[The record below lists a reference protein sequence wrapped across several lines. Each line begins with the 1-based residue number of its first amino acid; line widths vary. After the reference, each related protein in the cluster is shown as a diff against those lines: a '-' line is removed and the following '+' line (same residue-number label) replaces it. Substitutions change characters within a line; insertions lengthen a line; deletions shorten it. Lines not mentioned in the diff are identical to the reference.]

1 MDYKTDLRQFFQA
14 MQCRKDK
21 RKLSELFKQEEFQ
34 SLGRD
39 VQQMIAVHL
48 NIRELKQ
55 KVVEEEEEMCQAY
68 EELKEDWLEEG
79 RQAGKLE
86 GKLEAQCEMI
96 QQTIQAFDI
105 TAEQAMGVLKV
116 SDEVKEFYYK
126 KYTNS
131 SEI

>member
-1 MDYKTDLRQFFQA
+1 
-14 MQCRKDK
+14 
-21 RKLSELFKQEEFQ
+21 
-34 SLGRD
+34 
-39 VQQMIAVHL
+39 MIAVHL

-68 EELKEDWLEEG
+68 EELKKDWLEEG

-116 SDEVKEFYYK
+116 SDEVKEFCYK